1 MRSRTLILLVGA
13 GLAAGWAFTAWP
25 RLNDVETGR
34 TPEYPDLQP
43 RQYRAAP
50 DKVAEA
56 VKACVAEL
64 PRWKLVGSGSGPGGT
79 ELSVTHT
86 TRLLR
91 FDDDVHVKLKAEG
104 GGTRVSVRS
113 RSRVGRYD
121 FGQNARNI
129 RELLQALDARLR

>member
-1 MRSRTLILLVGA
+1 MRVRTLIILAGA
-13 GLAAGWAFTAWP
+13 GLAAGWALTAWP
-25 RLNDVETGR
+25 RINLVETGR

-43 RQYRAAP
+43 RLYSAP
-50 DKVAEA
+50 PAKVAEA
-56 VKACVAEL
+56 VKACLGEL
-64 PRWKLVGSGSGPGGT
+64 PRWRLVGSGSGPGGT
-79 ELSVTHT
+79 ELSAIHT

-91 FDDDVHVKLKAEG
+91 FDDEVHVRLRAEG

-113 RSRVGRYD
+113 RSKVGKYD